1 MGERKFFP
9 DEDKINAQ
17 EFLDNFGK
25 KLTKSPWEN
34 LNLNFEG
41 EAQIA
46 LQDRQFQP
54 LENALLM
61 IGFEP
66 SVPSD
71 ELHLKLNNLRPFKN
85 TIYGRLGNTE
95 VQAGVIKLHVSEPGK
110 DNPEVMLIQYAHNP
124 SDKIGPSGELEFYN
138 EGIANVMLLPDGSIY
153 SLAMHSD
160 GQYRLFSFG
169 TPFSGKVGLE
179 YPQNELKTL
188 NKIREVTPDVRR
200 MYPLMAKLAILS
212 TAAADVYLNRS
223 RNYDQAEKNL
233 MIIKGEVKSYKITK
247 GGIDSELAK
256 KFHLDRNKHPLKDL
270 VEEGLIPEESEVVVM
285 EDYEGLLRTLGEL
298 GYPIPT
304 LFRSHELGIYVSNN
318 APWEKSDESW
328 GIRDVLD
335 TRGVKIDKATILPTN
350 WPKTYKYSWALPEA
364 ILKHNLLLQVY
375 EEKLSREAKEDFLDF
390 GEEVVRQAKQLVS
403 HTYLNVNIPDK
414 NPNPPYSF
422 DKYSKTEQNKL
433 MAGFIAGIMT
443 MPMDLF
449 QYWYGPPLWGN
460 GTERWHW
467 VPEGMRELMQNRGFK
482 VENIEKSKIYPP
494 HVREV
499 GKHGK
504 YFKMPWRYAD
514 DAGK

>member
-270 VEEGLIPEESEVVVM
+270 VEEWLIPEESEVVVM

-298 GYPIPT
+298 G
-304 LFRSHELGIYVSNN
+304 
-318 APWEKSDESW
+318 
-328 GIRDVLD
+328 
-335 TRGVKIDKATILPTN
+335 
-350 WPKTYKYSWALPEA
+350 
-364 ILKHNLLLQVY
+364 
-375 EEKLSREAKEDFLDF
+375 
-390 GEEVVRQAKQLVS
+390 
-403 HTYLNVNIPDK
+403 
-414 NPNPPYSF
+414 
-422 DKYSKTEQNKL
+422 
-433 MAGFIAGIMT
+433 
-443 MPMDLF
+443 
-449 QYWYGPPLWGN
+449 
-460 GTERWHW
+460 
-467 VPEGMRELMQNRGFK
+467 
-482 VENIEKSKIYPP
+482 
-494 HVREV
+494 
-499 GKHGK
+499 
-504 YFKMPWRYAD
+504 
-514 DAGK
+514 